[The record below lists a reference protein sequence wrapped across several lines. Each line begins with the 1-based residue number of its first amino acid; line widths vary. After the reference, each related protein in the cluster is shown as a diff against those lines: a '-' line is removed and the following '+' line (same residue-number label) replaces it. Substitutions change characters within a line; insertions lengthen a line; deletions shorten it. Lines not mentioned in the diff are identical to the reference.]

1 MNKSESLIKSIIY
14 RIFGTVGT
22 FLIAL
27 VFTGKAEVAGGI
39 AVVEIIFKTAIYYSY
54 ERLWEKFAKAIKK

>member
-1 MNKSESLIKSIIY
+1 MKKSEPLIKSIIY

-27 VFTGKAEVAGGI
+27 ILTGKAEIAGGI
-39 AVVEIIFKTAIYYSY
+39 AVVEIIFKTVIYYAY
-54 ERLWEKFAKAIKK
+54 ERLWENFAKRIKK